1 MKLKIILLIV
11 LATLQLSAVSQK
23 SVEFYV
29 KRYMEKKMH
38 SPVEKIETLSTY
50 PIKGTQGWNVYFL
63 SLKVNVKMGTVYR
76 KKTVYQTV
84 FGKGK
89 RIAFSLKDKDGKEY
103 SKILKPRVPQS
114 AYDKRHLLVGNEDAT
129 HKILIMTDPFCPFCQ
144 EITPPIIDTVT
155 KYPDTFALYYY
166 HLPLLRIH
174 PASDIVTKAM
184 HYFHKQGN
192 VKALKECYHLLV
204 SERERNPQVILKA
217 IKDRT
222 GISLTEA
229 MINTQEIKQ
238 ALAYDNAM
246 KKHLM
251 VTGTPTIFLDGQW
264 DPSRFMYKKYIP
276 KNN

>member
-29 KRYMEKKMH
+29 KQYMEKKMH

-50 PIKGTQGWNVYFL
+50 PIQGTQGWKVYFL
-63 SLKVNVKMGTVYR
+63 SLKVKIKMGNVYR

-89 RIAFSLKDKDGKEY
+89 KIAFSLKDKNGKEY
-103 SKILKPRVPQS
+103 AKILKPHVPRS
-114 AYDKRHLLVGNEDAT
+114 AYNKAHLLVGNANAT

-144 EITPPIIDTVT
+144 EITPPLIDTVT
-155 KYPDTFALYYY
+155 QYPNTFALYYY

-174 PASDIVTKAM
+174 PASDVVTKAM
-184 HYFHKQGN
+184 HYFHKKGN
-192 VKALKECYHLLV
+192 VNALKECYHLLV
-204 SERERNPQVILKA
+204 SERERSPQVILKA
-217 IKDRT
+217 IQQRT
-222 GISLTEA
+222 GITLTES
-229 MINTQEIKQ
+229 MINTKEIKR
-238 ALAYDNAM
+238 ALAYDKAM

-251 VTGTPTIFLDGQW
+251 VSGTPTIFIDGQW
-264 DPSRFMYKKYIP
+264 DPSRFMYKNYIP
-276 KNN
+276 K

>member
-1 MKLKIILLIV
+1 MKLKIISLMV

-23 SVEFYV
+23 SVEYYV
-29 KRYMEKKMH
+29 KKYMEKKMH

-50 PIKGTQGWNVYFL
+50 PIEGTDGWQVYFL
-63 SLKVNVKMGTVYR
+63 SLNLKVKMGNVYK

-84 FGKGK
+84 FGKDK
-89 RIAFSLKDKDGKEY
+89 KIAFSLKDKDGKQY
-103 SKILKPRVPQS
+103 SKVLKPRVPES
-114 AYDKRHLLVGNEDAT
+114 AYDAAHLLVGNATAT
-129 HKILIMTDPFCPFCQ
+129 HKILMMTDPFCPFCQ
-144 EITPPIIDTVT
+144 EITPPIIDTVA

-184 HYFHKQGN
+184 YYFHKQGN

-204 SERERNPQVILKA
+204 SEKEVNRDVILKA
-217 IKDRT
+217 IKDKT
-222 GISLTEA
+222 GISLTEE
-229 MINTQEIKQ
+229 MINTEEVKE
-238 ALAYDNAM
+238 AFAYDKMM

-264 DPSRFMYKKYIP
+264 DPSRFMYKNYIP
-276 KNN
+276 KK